1 MINRL
6 IIITVCLL
14 FFDTANIKSMDF
26 SESGNGDNYKCFI
39 VISNNN
45 SKITFIGMFKN
56 NKYEQINIYYKLGIM
71 KKSISGNSNN
81 TQSGE
86 LPVKGFTE
94 IVLSK
99 ASFNLIGNDAYTIT
113 LQVYNGN
120 RIISSDS
127 LVFNNSN

>member
-1 MINRL
+1 MMHRL
-6 IIITVCLL
+6 FIISVCLL
-14 FFDTANIKSMDF
+14 LFGETKVKSRDF
-26 SESGNGDNYKCFI
+26 SEFGNGDNYKCFI

>member
-39 VISNNN
+39 VATKIK
-45 SKITFIGMFKN
+45 SKITFTGMFKN
-56 NKYEQINIYYKLGIM
+56 NKNEQINIFYKLEII
-71 KKSISGNSNN
+71 KKGTSGNSNN
-81 TQSGE
+81 SQSGR
-86 LPVKGFTE
+86 LQVKGLTQ

-99 ASFNLIGNDAYTIT
+99 VSYNLMEKDTYKIK
-113 LQVYNGN
+113 LQVFNGN

-127 LVFNNSN
+127 SDFNNSN

>member
-1 MINRL
+1 MIHRL

-14 FFDTANIKSMDF
+14 FFDAAKIKSRDF

-56 NKYEQINIYYKLGIM
+56 NKYEQINIFYKLGIM
-71 KKSISGNSNN
+71 KKGISGNSNN

-86 LPVKGFTE
+86 VTG
-94 IVLSK
+94 
-99 ASFNLIGNDAYTIT
+99 
-113 LQVYNGN
+113 
-120 RIISSDS
+120 
-127 LVFNNSN
+127 